1 MMPQTFDL
9 NGSILQ
15 SALSEQPALSLD
27 FYSYGCVL
35 RKREGE
41 TVTEYPV
48 DPQQVAMVLAAKVGF
63 DTGLL
68 DGDTLMVRQDGVK
81 RTVVGFRKRCK
92 TGIWLDGSDT
102 AMRVP
107 LPDLLMIRTTTD
119 NNTPQYQVYAV
130 KGRPTSLDTELFRC
144 PLPNVFNSASICWGT
159 VQRVSDDALSRGSLV
174 ADWSMLLGSPFG
186 DHACSGKS
194 ASFPQDIRKMLIELE
209 GRKARVYPRRDLIS
223 ADKTLVQAIGD
234 KS

>member
-1 MMPQTFDL
+1 MPRTFDL

-15 SALSEQPALSLD
+15 SALSEQPDLSLD

-41 TVTEYPV
+41 TITEFPV
-48 DPQQVAMVLAAKVGF
+48 DPQQVAMVLAAKVSF
-63 DTGLL
+63 DTGFL
-68 DGDTLMVRQDGVK
+68 DGDTLLVRQDGVK

-119 NNTPQYQVYAV
+119 NSTPQYQVYAV
-130 KGRPTSLDTELFRC
+130 KGRPTSLDAELFRC

-159 VQRVSDDALSRGSLV
+159 VQRVSDDALSSGSLGT
-174 ADWSMLLGSPFG
+174 DWAMLLGSPFG
-186 DHACSGKS
+186 DHASNGKS
-194 ASFPQDIRKMLIELE
+194 KKYPADIRKMLIELE
-209 GRKARVYPRRDLIS
+209 GRNARVYPRRDLVS
-223 ADKTLVQAIGD
+223 ANKTLAQAIGD
-234 KS
+234 KL

>member
-1 MMPQTFDL
+1 MNPQTFGL
-9 NGSILQ
+9 NGPLLQ
-15 SALSEQPALSLD
+15 STLSEQPSLSLD

-48 DPQQVAMVLAAKVGF
+48 DVQQVAMVLAAKVGF

-92 TGIWLDGSDT
+92 TGIWLDGSDE

-119 NNTPQYQVYAV
+119 SSTPTYQVYAV
-130 KGRPTSLDTELFRC
+130 KARPTSLDAELFRC
-144 PLPNVFNSASICWGT
+144 PLPNVFNSASVCWGT
-159 VQRVSDDALSRGSLV
+159 VQRVSDDTLSSASLA

-186 DHACSGKS
+186 DHACHCKS
-194 ASFPQDIRKMLIELE
+194 KSHPSDVRKMLIGLE
-209 GRKARVYPRRDLIS
+209 ARNARVYPRRDLI
-223 ADKTLVQAIGD
+223 AAGKILAKAIGV
-234 KS
+234 SR

>member
-1 MMPQTFDL
+1 MNFDL
-9 NGSILQ
+9 TGLTLQ
-15 SALSEQPALSLD
+15 ASLSEQPSLSLN

-41 TVTEYPV
+41 AITEYPV

-63 DTGLL
+63 DTGFL
-68 DGDTLMVRQDGVK
+68 DGETLLVRQDGVK

-102 AMRVP
+102 AIRVP
-107 LPDLLMIRTTTD
+107 LPDLLMIRTTTS
-119 NNTPQYQVYAV
+119 NNAPQYQVYAV
-130 KGRPTSLDTELFRC
+130 KGRPTSLDAELFRC
-144 PLPNVFNSASICWGT
+144 PLPNVFNSAAICWGT
-159 VQRVSDDALSRGSLV
+159 VQRVSDDALSNGSLA

-186 DHACSGKS
+186 DHACHGKS
-194 ASFPQDIRKMLIELE
+194 VAHPADVRKMLIELE

-223 ADKTLVQAIGD
+223 ANKTLAQALGD
-234 KS
+234 RS